1 MGTHYIIFGLGEN
14 RTVAAKGQTIGVST
28 RLDYSKTYQNT
39 TRGQKPLKHLNQL
52 NGVIQ
57 PNSFILEEVSQETR
71 IIISL
76 SNAQLR
82 VYNKWILIKNLHDY
96 ISF

>member
-1 MGTHYIIFGLGEN
+1 M
-14 RTVAAKGQTIGVST
+14 VAAKGQTIGVNT

-39 TRGQKPLKHLNQL
+39 TRGQKLLKHLNQL

-57 PNSFILEEVSQETR
+57 PNSFIFEEESQETR
-71 IIISL
+71 IMISL
-76 SNAQLR
+76 SNAHLQA
-82 VYNKWILIKNLHDY
+82 YNKLILIKNLLDY

>member
-1 MGTHYIIFGLGEN
+1 MSTHYIIFCLGEN
-14 RTVAAKGQTIGVST
+14 TAVAAKGQTIGVST
-28 RLDYSKTYQNT
+28 TKTYQNT
-39 TRGQKPLKHLNQL
+39 TRGQKLLKHFNQL

-57 PNSFILEEVSQETR
+57 PNPFIFEEESQETR

-76 SNAQLR
+76 SNAHLQ
-82 VYNKWILIKNLHDY
+82 VYNKLILIKNLHDY